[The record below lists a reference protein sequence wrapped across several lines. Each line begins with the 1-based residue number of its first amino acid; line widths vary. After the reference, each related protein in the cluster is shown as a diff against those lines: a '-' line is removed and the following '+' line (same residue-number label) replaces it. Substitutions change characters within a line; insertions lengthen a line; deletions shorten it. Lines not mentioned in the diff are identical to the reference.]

1 MEPYYVIYYSQTGNT
16 KEMAE
21 AVGGVKSGE
30 FTGRLWMLDNR
41 KMFNHG
47 RTVVEPKAD
56 LIK

>member
-1 MEPYYVIYYSQTGNT
+1 MY
-16 KEMAE
+16 EMAE
-21 AVGGVKSGE
+21 AVGGVNAGE

-47 RTVVEPKAD
+47 RVAVEPKAD

>member
-1 MEPYYVIYYSQTGNT
+1 MY
-16 KEMAE
+16 EMAE

-47 RTVVEPKAD
+47 RIQVEPKAD
-56 LIK
+56 LLGE